1 MSRVDLKGVIEACRA
16 ADSFLITSHTTPDGD
31 AIGSTLA
38 MRGLLQA
45 LGKTD
50 ITCAN
55 HDAVPRMYTWVPG
68 ADRLVRANK
77 VKSAYDLVIV
87 MDVAQKERLG
97 DIGKNLAA
105 DQRVLIVD
113 HHPED
118 KPFGT
123 LNFVDTRYAAC
134 AQIVV
139 DLFETAGL
147 PMSLD
152 AATAAYVGLTTD
164 TGSFRFGNTDALA
177 HKHAAKLLEAGV
189 NAADISA
196 RVFDIMSAAKV
207 ELLKRFL
214 DRIER
219 TADGKVAWAQ
229 ITAADLVEAHADA
242 EDVEG
247 LVNFARNLEGVQ
259 AGVLFRELK
268 PGRVKISVRARS
280 PLHAGELLKPFG
292 GGGHPGAAGAMI
304 QLPLDECV
312 AQVIGHIESALG
324 GTPAAAARKE

>member
-1 MSRVDLKGVIEACRA
+1 MSRVDLQGVIDACRA

-77 VKSAYDLVIV
+77 VRPAYDLFIV

-97 DIGKNLAA
+97 DIGKCIAP
-105 DQRVLIVD
+105 DQKVLIVD

-118 KPFGT
+118 NPFGA
-123 LNFVDTRYAAC
+123 LNFVDIRYAAC
-134 AQIVV
+134 AQIVI
-139 DLFETAGL
+139 DLFDTAGL
-147 PMSLD
+147 PIPLD

-164 TGSFRFGNTDALA
+164 TGSFRFSNTDARA
-177 HKHAAKLLEAGV
+177 HRHAAKLLEAGV
-189 NAADISA
+189 DAADIAA
-196 RVFDIMSAAKV
+196 RVFDVMSAAKV
-207 ELLKRFL
+207 ELLRRVL

-219 TADGKVAWAQ
+219 SADGKVAWTQ
-229 ITAADLVEAHADA
+229 LTAADLVEARADA

-268 PGRVKISVRARS
+268 PGRVKVSVRARS
-280 PLHAGELLKPFG
+280 PLHAGQLLKPFG
-292 GGGHPGAAGAMI
+292 GGGHPGAAGAVMSF
-304 QLPLDECV
+304 PLTDCIS
-312 AQVIGHIESALG
+312 QVIGHIESALG
-324 GTPAAAARKE
+324 AAPAAATQR

>member
-1 MSRVDLKGVIEACRA
+1 MSRVDLQGVVDACRA

-38 MRGLLQA
+38 MRGLLLA

-77 VKSAYDLVIV
+77 VRPVYGLFIV

-97 DIGKNLAA
+97 DIGKCIGA
-105 DQRVLIVD
+105 DQKVLIVD

-118 KPFGT
+118 NPFGT
-123 LNFVDTRYAAC
+123 LNFVDIRYAAC

-147 PMSLD
+147 PMSRD

-164 TGSFRFGNTDALA
+164 TGSFRFSNTDARA
-177 HKHAAKLLEAGV
+177 HRHAAKLLEAGV
-189 NAADISA
+189 DAADIAA
-196 RVFDIMSAAKV
+196 RVFDVMSAAKV
-207 ELLKRFL
+207 ELLRRVL

-219 TADGKVAWAQ
+219 SADGKVAWAQ
-229 ITAADLVEAHADA
+229 LTAADLVEAHADA

-268 PGRVKISVRARS
+268 PGRVKVSVRARS
-280 PLHAGELLKPFG
+280 PLHAGQLLKPFG
-292 GGGHPGAAGAMI
+292 GGGHPGAAGAVMSV
-304 QLPLDECV
+304 PLDECV
-312 AQVIGHIESALG
+312 SQVIGHLESALG
-324 GTPAAAARKE
+324 AAPAAATQH

>member
-1 MSRVDLKGVIEACRA
+1 MRRVDLQGVIEACRT

-31 AIGSTLA
+31 AIGSILS
-38 MRGLLQA
+38 MRGLLMA

-77 VKSAYDLVIV
+77 VRPAYDLFIV

-97 DIGKNLAA
+97 DIGKFIGA

-113 HHPED
+113 HHPEES
-118 KPFGT
+118 PFGT
-123 LNFVDTRYAAC
+123 LNFVDTGYAAC

-139 DLFETAGL
+139 DLFDTAGL
-147 PMSLD
+147 PMSRD

-164 TGSFRFGNTDALA
+164 TGSFRFSNTDARA
-177 HKHAAKLLEAGV
+177 HRHAARLLDAGV
-189 NAADISA
+189 DAADISS
-196 RVFDIMSAAKV
+196 RVFDVMSAAKA
-207 ELLKRFL
+207 ELLRRVL
-214 DRIER
+214 ERIER
-219 TADGKVAWAQ
+219 TADGRVAWAQ
-229 ITAADLVEAHADA
+229 LTAADLVEAHADA

-268 PGRVKISVRARS
+268 PGRVKVSVRART
-280 PLHAGELLKPFG
+280 PLHAGQLLKPFG
-292 GGGHPGAAGAMI
+292 GGGHPGAAGAVM
-304 QLPLDECV
+304 QVPLDECIS
-312 AQVIGHIESALG
+312 QVIGHIETALG
-324 GTPAAAARKE
+324 AAPAATTEKR

>member
-1 MSRVDLKGVIEACRA
+1 MSRVDLQGVIDACRA

-77 VKSAYDLVIV
+77 VRPAYDLFIV

-97 DIGKNLAA
+97 DIGKCIGA
-105 DQRVLIVD
+105 DQKVLIVD

-118 KPFGT
+118 NPFGA
-123 LNFVDTRYAAC
+123 LNFVDIRYAAC
-134 AQIVV
+134 AQIVI
-139 DLFETAGL
+139 DLFDTAGL
-147 PMSLD
+147 PIPLD

-164 TGSFRFGNTDALA
+164 TGSFRFSNTDARA
-177 HKHAAKLLEAGV
+177 HRHAAKLLEAGV
-189 NAADISA
+189 DAADIAA
-196 RVFDIMSAAKV
+196 RVFDVMSAAKV
-207 ELLKRFL
+207 ELLRRVL

-219 TADGKVAWAQ
+219 SADGKVAWTQ
-229 ITAADLVEAHADA
+229 LTAADLVEARADA

-268 PGRVKISVRARS
+268 PGRVKVSVRARS
-280 PLHAGELLKPFG
+280 PLHAGQLLKPFG
-292 GGGHPGAAGAMI
+292 GGGHPGAAGAVMSF
-304 QLPLDECV
+304 PLTDCIS
-312 AQVIGHIESALG
+312 QVIGHIESALG
-324 GTPAAAARKE
+324 AAPAAATQR